1 MNKKVHN
8 VKFYS
13 IDFEQNAKKSKKKS
27 RRVLRGRKKVVSLQ
41 SKTNG
46 KVRFERGGRFDGSLK
61 EWNGCSKQLEDFFE
75 AQR

>member
-1 MNKKVHN
+1 MLNFILLILSKMQKKV
-8 VKFYS
+8 
-13 IDFEQNAKKSKKKS
+13 KKSQGGCCGEEKRWYLCNPK
-27 RRVLRGRKKVVSLQ
+27 R
-41 SKTNG
+41 TE